1 MYKGFNLELNDSV
14 YELDVTDDYLSILS
28 EQKENIKKSLRDVYF
43 KDGTI
48 DAEKLKEAWFPSFDG
63 IHVFI
68 SHAHSDVKFAERL
81 ACWLY
86 DKFQIKSFIDSHV
99 WGHAN
104 NLLRE
109 IDDKYAKFPSGISYS
124 YEVRNRTTSNVHMLL
139 STALNRMMDQCETL
153 LFINTDKSIS
163 KLDVFDE
170 TDYVDEDRT
179 LSPWIMSELATSR
192 IIEKKEVISRERLIL
207 EAGNENWQ
215 PVLKSLSKNRKMP
228 EFKVSHKVE
237 LEHLYKIN
245 QDDITK
251 WLECSGER
259 KGYDSLTILYNRY
272 AGDKF
277 ITKLER
283 PSYAQ

>member
-1 MYKGFNLELNDSV
+1 MYKGFNLELNDSI

-28 EQKENIKKSLRDVYF
+28 EQKRNIQNSLRDVYF

-86 DKFQIKSFIDSHV
+86 DNFQIKSFIDSHV

-104 NLLRE
+104 DLLRE
-109 IDDKYAKFPSGISYS
+109 IDNRYAKFPSGISYS

-153 LFINTDKSIS
+153 LFINTNKSIS

-192 IIEKKEVISRERLIL
+192 IIEKKEAILRARITL
-207 EAGNENWQ
+207 EAGNEDWK
-215 PVLKSLSKNRKMP
+215 PVIKSLSKNRKMP
-228 EFKVSHKVE
+228 EFKVSHKVN
-237 LEHLYKIN
+237 LEHLYKLNIYN
-245 QDDITK
+245 IIT
-251 WLECSGER
+251 WLALSGES
-259 KGYDSLTILYNRY
+259 KGYDALTILYNTHT
-272 AGDKF
+272 GDNFMTNKELL
-277 ITKLER
+277 T
-283 PSYAQ
+283 YVQ